1 MHMWYVITSRKKC
14 TRATILPKNFGNGTP
29 WQQLLFLAAILR
41 NNKSGERCC
50 SPPPLLANDYVMAEC
65 FQIQFIQPRFPMG
78 RERRREGVE
87 LVFPLELDYTCWR
100 FRVRYNTWVT
110 YRIWVYW
117 LSKWQLRSLTLSKF
131 YAWFQSDWI
140 LLIVET
146 NLTDDCYIIRQD
158 SINIL
163 LNLIA

>member
-14 TRATILPKNFGNGTP
+14 TRATILPKNFGNGNP
-29 WQQLLFLAAILR
+29 WQQLLFLAGILR

-50 SPPPLLANDYVMAEC
+50 SPPPP
-65 FQIQFIQPRFPMG
+65 PRKRLCYGGVLSNSIHPASFSNG
-78 RERRREGVE
+78 EGVE

-140 LLIVET
+140 LSIVET
-146 NLTDDCYIIRQD
+146 NLTNDCYIIRQD
-158 SINIL
+158 SVNIL
-163 LNLIA
+163 LNLIV

>member
-14 TRATILPKNFGNGTP
+14 TRTTILPKNFANGTP

-50 SPPPLLANDYVMAEC
+50 SPPSSQTIMLWRSAFKFNSSSLV
-65 FQIQFIQPRFPMG
+65 FQWG
-78 RERRREGVE
+78 GREGVE

-117 LSKWQLRSLTLSKF
+117 LSKWQLRGLTLSKF

-146 NLTDDCYIIRQD
+146 NLTNDCYIIRQD